1 MTYEE
6 FCSELLQKL
15 ENRKDELGYVK
26 VKYYPDGFTSEDQEE
41 LMTIRDTNIRYNKTE
56 SDVLSGDFVILH
68 VEAVSAHICRFT
80 CRGLYR
86 SFEENGWEGVW
97 TDINSSLAEGKKMA
111 KMDIMELIDRNEY
124 EALKEKIFIRPLNY
138 TDHRYELKNYV
149 YRQIGD
155 IVLVLYLLASDERI
169 GERHDVSSMKL
180 PRVMMETW
188 NLTEDEVWE
197 NAMSSTYMMSPP
209 RMYLNPMDTYKP
221 PYHKGAFMAFN
232 TDVKPLSA
240 RVVPT
245 VTTTTQMN
253 GAIAMIYPGVRERI
267 AELFGGDYYVAFTS
281 IHEAR
286 LHKKGTISPR
296 EILGRI
302 KEMNRMLDSW
312 EVLTRKV
319 YLYEAASKEFKQ
331 LEL

>member
-6 FCSELLQKL
+6 FCSVLMQKL
-15 ENRKDELGYVK
+15 EDKKDELGYNR
-26 VKYYPDGFTSEDQEE
+26 VKYFPDGFTSEDKEE

-56 SDVLSGDFVILH
+56 SDVLSGDFVILY
-68 VEAVSAHICRFT
+68 VETVSAHICRFT

-86 SFEENGWEGVW
+86 SYEENGWEGVW
-97 TDINSSLAEGKKMA
+97 TDINSSLADGKRLA

-124 EALKEKIFIRPLNY
+124 DALREKIFIRPLNY
-138 TDHRYELKNYV
+138 NDHRYELKDYV
-149 YRQIGD
+149 YRRVGD
-155 IVLVLYLLASDERI
+155 IVLVLYLLASDERT

-180 PRVMMETW
+180 PRVMMESW
-188 NLTEDEVWE
+188 DLTEDEVWE

-209 RMYLNPMDTYKP
+209 RMYLNPMDTYNP

-232 TDVKPLSA
+232 SDIKSLSA
-240 RVVPT
+240 MAVPT

-253 GAIAMIYPGVRERI
+253 GAVAMFYPGVKERI
-267 AELFGGDYYVAFTS
+267 AELFGGDFYVAFTS
-281 IHEAR
+281 IHEGR
-286 LHKKGTISPR
+286 LHKKGTIPPR
-296 EILGRI
+296 QILDRV
-302 KEMNRMLDSW
+302 KEMNRMLDPS

-319 YLYEAASKEFKQ
+319 YLYESASKEFKQ

>member
-6 FCSELLQKL
+6 FCRTLLQKL
-15 ENRKDELGYVK
+15 EDKKNELGYDR
-26 VKYYPDGFTSEDQEE
+26 VKYYPDGFTSEEREE

-56 SDVLSGDFVILH
+56 SDVMSGDFVILY
-68 VEAVSAHICRFT
+68 VESVSAHICRFT
-80 CRGLYR
+80 CRGLYQ
-86 SFEENGWEGVW
+86 SYEENGWEGVW
-97 TDINSSLAEGKKMA
+97 TDINSSLADGKRLA

-124 EALKEKIFIRPLNY
+124 DALREKIFIRPLNY
-138 TDHRYELKNYV
+138 NDHRYELKDYV
-149 YRQIGD
+149 YRRIGD
-155 IVLVLYLLASDERI
+155 IVLVLYLLASDEYS

-180 PRVMMETW
+180 PRVMMESW
-188 NLTEDEVWE
+188 DLTEDEVWE

-232 TDVKPLSA
+232 TDIKSLSA
-240 RVVPT
+240 MAVPT

-253 GAIAMIYPGVRERI
+253 GAVAMFYPGVKERI
-267 AELFGGDYYVAFTS
+267 AELFGGDFYVAFTS
-281 IHEAR
+281 IHEGR
-286 LHKKGTISPR
+286 LHKKGTIPPR
-296 EILGRI
+296 QILDRV
-302 KEMNRMLDSW
+302 KEMNRMLDPS

-319 YLYEAASKEFKQ
+319 YLYEAASKEFRQ

>member
-6 FCSELLQKL
+6 FCSVLLQKL
-15 ENRKDELGYVK
+15 ESRKDELGYVK
-26 VKYYPDGFTSEDQEE
+26 VRYYPDGFTSEDQEE

-56 SDVLSGDFVILH
+56 SDVLSGDFVILY
-68 VEAVSAHICRFT
+68 VEAVSAHI
-80 CRGLYR
+80 
-86 SFEENGWEGVW
+86 
-97 TDINSSLAEGKKMA
+97 
-111 KMDIMELIDRNEY
+111 
-124 EALKEKIFIRPLNY
+124 
-138 TDHRYELKNYV
+138 
-149 YRQIGD
+149 
-155 IVLVLYLLASDERI
+155 
-169 GERHDVSSMKL
+169 
-180 PRVMMETW
+180 
-188 NLTEDEVWE
+188 
-197 NAMSSTYMMSPP
+197 
-209 RMYLNPMDTYKP
+209 LNPMDTYKP
-221 PYHKGAFMAFN
+221 PYHKGAFMALN
-232 TDVKPLSA
+232 SDVKPLSA
-240 RVVPT
+240 MAVPT

-253 GAIAMIYPGVRERI
+253 GAIAMFYPGVRERI

-281 IHEAR
+281 IHEGR

>member
-6 FCSELLQKL
+6 FCSELLQRL
-15 ENRKDELGYVK
+15 EDRKDELGYDR
-26 VKYYPDGFTSEDQEE
+26 VKYYPDGSTSEEPEE
-41 LMTIRDTNIRYNKTE
+41 LMTIRNTNIRYNKME
-56 SDVLSGDFVILH
+56 SDVLSGDFVILYIQTG
-68 VEAVSAHICRFT
+68 SAHICRFT

-86 SFEENGWEGVW
+86 AFEENGWKGVW
-97 TDINSSLAEGKKMA
+97 TDINSSLEEGKQFA

-124 EALKEKIFIRPLNY
+124 EALREKIFIRPLNY
-138 TDHRYELKNYV
+138 NDHRYELKDYV
-149 YRQIGD
+149 YRCVGD
-155 IVLVLYLLASDERI
+155 IVLVLYLLASDERT

-180 PRVMMETW
+180 PRVMMDTW
-188 NLTEDEVWE
+188 DLTEEEVWE

-221 PYHKGAFMAFN
+221 PYHKGAFMALN

-240 RVVPT
+240 MAVPT

-253 GAIAMIYPGVRERI
+253 GAIAMFYPGVRERI
-267 AELFGGDYYVAFTS
+267 AELFGDDYYVAFTS
-281 IHEAR
+281 IHEGR

-296 EILGRI
+296 QILERV
-302 KEMNRMLDSW
+302 KEMNRMLDPS

-319 YLYEAASKEFKQ
+319 YLYEAASKEFRQ